1 MSNKRPHVTDDP
13 PKILPPCISR
23 ISPSH
28 TVTDHPPVKINRTGR
43 SPSQTYN
50 HGWVN
55 NTQNEYDDPSTETL
69 SNNIYPIPGYCE
81 NLHTHTNTNLGTHD
95 TQVANGYLNY
105 KNTGVCN
112 INPAAVYAAKISRY
126 SSSNASNCNFS
137 RNSEHPFYHI
147 SQPLENSSIS
157 ESTKNHEVNVG
168 MTEHKSSSEDMTI
181 QKTAPI
187 HTHVGKSPNTHDTG
201 VHMGLTNK
209 RSMQS
214 KQGLDVAGTEW
225 MNVSPST
232 SVCHPPQPVTKWA
245 NASSF
250 SSRVCPSQPGQLS
263 DWTRIDTLPLSET
276 FPRSPYQMS
285 HISLDRL
292 PHQTQN
298 VVNYQERALDVPM
311 SASSPLQSH
320 LQYHQ
325 RQAYGTGMG
334 VLIPPCSSLQ
344 SNLPTHQQGHGIDF
358 SMSASSSHLP
368 YYQTQNQALV
378 PNASMSVSSPLQ
390 THLPFDKCGNAIGDH
405 ISASSHN
412 QSHSMYTGGGEMNA
426 HLAALSRLPSDLPF
440 QQTLYQGLP
449 ATLVQ
454 SALKPASFA
463 SPHSIPTPTSYAST
477 SPHSTPTP
485 TSYASTSP
493 HSTPTPT
500 SYAAMSPHST
510 LTPASYAVTSPHSTP
525 TQTSCASTSPHSIPT
540 PTSYAATSPHHIP
553 TQASYASVSP
563 HSTPTPA
570 SCASTSPHPT
580 PTPASYAAM
589 SPLSTLTPTSYAAMS
604 PHSTLTPASYA
615 VTSPHSTTT
624 PASYTAT
631 SPHHIPTPALYA
643 ATSPHSIPI
652 PALYAAMSPHSTPT
666 SASYAATSPHSTPTP
681 ALYAA
686 TSPHSIPTP
695 ASYAATSPHSIPTP
709 ALYAAMSPHS
719 TPTSASYASMLPHS
733 TPTPASYAATSPHS
747 IPTPA
752 LYAATS
758 PHSIPKP
765 ASYASISPHSTHST
779 AHSIDKLTSYVSTL
793 SHSASKLASFPSISP
808 HSTPKLASYASISPH
823 SIPKPTSSASTQ
835 ASYFSTSPHLTSKL
849 SPDLTNV
856 DSYRQEPSAHLS
868 LGPPSTPSN
877 VPNTSESCL
886 APIPTDKIPTN
897 VLDIADSYLAIELA
911 LCKALK
917 GVTIPS
923 KVTHVYNPLEYAIEP
938 HTTYLHKYCT
948 STKSVLFL
956 GMNPGPFGMA
966 QTGVSKL

>member
-1 MSNKRPHVTDDP
+1 MSNKRPYVTDDP
-13 PKILPPCISR
+13 PEKLPLCTSR
-23 ISPSH
+23 ILPSH
-28 TVTDHPPVKINRTGR
+28 TVTDHPPVKITRTGIL
-43 SPSQTYN
+43 PSQTYN
-50 HGWVN
+50 QGWVN

-69 SNNIYPIPGYCE
+69 SNNIYPISGYCE
-81 NLHTHTNTNLGTHD
+81 NLHKNTHTNLSTHD
-95 TQVANGYLNY
+95 TEVANGYLKN
-105 KNTGVCN
+105 KNTGVRH

-157 ESTKNHEVNVG
+157 ESTKNHEVIVG
-168 MTEHKSSSEDMTI
+168 MTKHKSSSEDMTI

-187 HTHVGKSPNTHDTG
+187 HAHVCKSANKD

-214 KQGLDVAGTEW
+214 KQGLDVAVTEW
-225 MNVSPST
+225 MNASPST
-232 SVCHPPQPVTKWA
+232 SICHPPQPVTEWA
-245 NASSF
+245 NVSSF
-250 SSRVCPSQPGQLS
+250 SSRVSPPQPGHLPGQLS
-263 DWTRIDTLPLSET
+263 DWTRIDTLPLSEQT
-276 FPRSPYQMS
+276 FPQSPYQMS

-298 VVNYQERALDVPM
+298 VVNYQKRALDNPM

-378 PNASMSVSSPLQ
+378 PNASMSVSSPIQ
-390 THLPFDKCGNAIGDH
+390 THLPFDKRGNAIGDH

-463 SPHSIPTPTSYAST
+463 SPHPIPTPA
-477 SPHSTPTP
+477 
-485 TSYASTSP
+485 SYASTSP

-540 PTSYAATSPHHIP
+540 PTAYAATSPHHIP

-589 SPLSTLTPTSYAAMS
+589 SPHSTTTPTSYAAMS

-624 PASYTAT
+624 PASYAATSPHHIPTPASYAAT

-643 ATSPHSIPI
+643 ATSPHSIPT
-652 PALYAAMSPHSTPT
+652 PAL
-666 SASYAATSPHSTPTP
+666 YAATSPHSTPTP
-681 ALYAA
+681 PLYAA
-686 TSPHSIPTP
+686 TSPHSI
-695 ASYAATSPHSIPTP
+695 
-709 ALYAAMSPHS
+709 
-719 TPTSASYASMLPHS
+719 
-733 TPTPASYAATSPHS
+733 PTPASYAATSPHS

-779 AHSIDKLTSYVSTL
+779 AHSIDKLTSYVSTH
-793 SHSASKLASFPSISP
+793 SHSASKLASFASISP

-823 SIPKPTSSASTQ
+823 SIPTPTSYASTQ
-835 ASYFSTSPHLTSKL
+835 ASYFSTSPHFASKL
-849 SPDLTNV
+849 SPDLANV
-856 DSYRQEPSAHLS
+856 DSYRQEPSSHLS

-877 VPNTSESCL
+877 VPNTSESRL

-917 GVTIPS
+917 DVTIPS

-966 QTGVSKL
+966 QTGVSKF